1 MASYIDTQGR
11 TFDFSA
17 INNVNAGGSYQQT
30 YWVHKGTE
38 YNAHTIWQ
46 NTPNKSS
53 VIAFDNAN
61 LAILQGEHNAT
72 WEQKRNQFMSDYN
85 WVFGNIDEGG
95 ICFRRNGNTLYML
108 RVLAYEEVDS
118 TVSNPSYYWATQSSV
133 ATQVTLENGNLADN
147 YIYLVDDVYHD
158 GVLQSHSTNN
168 FYVLTGRYTVT
179 MGFVHTPV
187 QGYERT
193 YFGNLNVIAS
203 HNGPKVSNIPDLDLY
218 PYLYMSQGG
227 KGSWFNWTS
236 GLGTVEDDPNE
247 GGGYSDDGGGD
258 GDHDDTSIDVPFTK
272 HPPNLLINSGIIKMY
287 NPTVTEMGNFINFI
301 YSSADSVITNFKKL
315 WSNPMDS
322 IISLSIVPFNVS
334 VNEPQEVRFCGV
346 GSGVSMAP
354 LSNQYV
360 TLNCGSLHIPK
371 YFKNF
376 WDYNGYT
383 SIKLWLPFIQY
394 VELNTD
400 EVIGSTLHIQYI
412 IDVFTGECVAQVAVS
427 KVDSDF
433 HINMN
438 TNVLYSFKGNV
449 LTQCPIS
456 GNNFGQLYS
465 SIMGTVM
472 GVATGNYTQAVGNIV
487 QSATTEKVSNQRSGS
502 IMGCSGT
509 LAEYKPYVI
518 IERPVQNVPAN
529 FIKYHGYR
537 SNRYL
542 TLKDEKGFFK
552 IQDGSVYLEK
562 FGYITKQEQ
571 QELKELLESGVHA

>member
-1 MASYIDTQGR
+1 M
-11 TFDFSA
+11 
-17 INNVNAGGSYQQT
+17 NN
-30 YWVHKGTE
+30 
-38 YNAHTIWQ
+38 
-46 NTPNKSS
+46 
-53 VIAFDNAN
+53 
-61 LAILQGEHNAT
+61 
-72 WEQKRNQFMSDYN
+72 
-85 WVFGNIDEGG
+85 
-95 ICFRRNGNTLYML
+95 
-108 RVLAYEEVDS
+108 
-118 TVSNPSYYWATQSSV
+118 
-133 ATQVTLENGNLADN
+133 
-147 YIYLVDDVYHD
+147 
-158 GVLQSHSTNN
+158 
-168 FYVLTGRYTVT
+168 
-179 MGFVHTPV
+179 
-187 QGYERT
+187 
-193 YFGNLNVIAS
+193 
-203 HNGPKVSNIPDLDLY
+203 
-218 PYLYMSQGG
+218 
-227 KGSWFNWTS
+227 
-236 GLGTVEDDPNE
+236 
-247 GGGYSDDGGGD
+247 
-258 GDHDDTSIDVPFTK
+258 
-272 HPPNLLINSGIIKMY
+272 
-287 NPTVTEMGNFINFI
+287 
-301 YSSADSVITNFKKL
+301 
-315 WSNPMDS
+315 
-322 IISLSIVPFNVS
+322 
-334 VNEPQEVRFCGV
+334 
-346 GSGVSMAP
+346 
-354 LSNQYV
+354 
-360 TLNCGSLHIPK
+360 IPK

-449 LTQCPIS
+449 LTQCPIT

-542 TLKDEKGFFK
+542 TLKGEKGFFK

-571 QELKELLESGVHA
+571 QEIKELLESGVHA